1 MTKFKE
7 EEDYRF
13 VIPEDEKTTVGIKLL
28 KGPYKDVVYQYGKV
42 KFEEEKD
49 GAVYLR
55 FVYNVVES
63 PYEKSYLEKN
73 QDDFKNYIGDL
84 LVGIIQ
90 QNLDKGL
97 MDEAGTDYIEES
109 DSK

>member
-1 MTKFKE
+1 MKFKE
-7 EEDYRF
+7 EQDYRF
-13 VIPEDEKTTVGIKLL
+13 ILPEEEKTTVCIKLL
-28 KGPYKDVVYQYGKV
+28 KGPYKDIVYQYGKV

-55 FVYNVVES
+55 FIYNIVES
-63 PYEKSYLEKN
+63 PYEKSYLEEN
-73 QDDFKNYIGDL
+73 QDNFKNYIGDL
-84 LVGIIQ
+84 LVDIMQ

-97 MDEAGTDYIEES
+97 IDEAGTDYIEES

>member
-1 MTKFKE
+1 MKFKE
-7 EEDYRF
+7 GVDYNY

-28 KGPYKDVVYQYGKV
+28 TGPYKDTVYQYGEV

-63 PYEKSYLEKN
+63 SFKDEELGI
-73 QDDFKNYIGDL
+73 DFKNYIGDI
-84 LVGIIQ
+84 LVEIIS
-90 QNLDKGL
+90 QNVNKGL

>member
-1 MTKFKE
+1 MKFKE
-7 EEDYRF
+7 GVDYYY

-28 KGPYKDVVYQYGKV
+28 TGPYKDTIYQYGRV
-42 KFEEEKD
+42 EFEEEED

-55 FVYNVVES
+55 FVYNIVES
-63 PYEKSYLEKN
+63 PFEQDFLQNEK
-73 QDDFKNYIGDL
+73 FKNYIGDL
-84 LVGIIQ
+84 LVDIMQ

-97 MDEAGTDYIEES
+97 LDEAGTDYIEES